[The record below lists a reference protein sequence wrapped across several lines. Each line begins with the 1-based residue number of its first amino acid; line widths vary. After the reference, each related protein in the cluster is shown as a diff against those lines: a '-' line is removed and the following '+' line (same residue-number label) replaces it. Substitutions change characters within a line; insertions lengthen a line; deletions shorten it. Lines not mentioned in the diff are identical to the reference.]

1 MSFGGRCGACLASFF
16 LFYWTVDFFSGLPFE
31 IFLALTNCKIS
42 LTDLCCSRVTPYL
55 LRSVS
60 LQVCTILYKNGTLE
74 NFTSWLSRL
83 GIAIENEHT
92 KKARCV
98 CRVETNSC
106 LRGWFVEEKK
116 ELSSNIN

>member
-1 MSFGGRCGACLASFF
+1 MWSLFSLFF
-16 LFYWTVDFFSGLPFE
+16 LILLDGRFFSGLPFE
-31 IFLALTNCKIS
+31 IFLALTNSKIS

-60 LQVCTILYKNGTLE
+60 LQVCAFLYKNATLE
-74 NFTSWLSRL
+74 NFTSSLSRL

-116 ELSSNIN
+116 ELS